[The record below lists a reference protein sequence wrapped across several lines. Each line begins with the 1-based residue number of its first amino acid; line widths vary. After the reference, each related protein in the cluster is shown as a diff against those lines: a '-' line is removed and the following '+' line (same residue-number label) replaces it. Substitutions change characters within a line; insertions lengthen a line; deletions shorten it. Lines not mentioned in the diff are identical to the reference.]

1 MDVALY
7 FPYISLPNDSWFT
20 RVLLY
25 WDSVASIVPQRI
37 SPRDPEMTPFM
48 RHLIAAQIVRP
59 LRPDHAFS
67 SDRRGGFDQE
77 FLALLDASGL
87 PEPGEQRKW
96 TRLNWEKGTVG
107 LFEQMAARGLAFPEE
122 RRWWRVER
130 QSAGLYMAYLVGSM
144 CRVER
149 DLVPVTNASAQLAKL
164 AQPIAGTK
172 SDLDELVY
180 VTIHDVLPIPTQE
193 VPLDELCR
201 FKDTHA
207 ERLRDLRVYL
217 TAKLAD
223 LVLIP
228 DRTVRVAKLAEVQRE
243 VREDVRRLQAEMS
256 KRSWP
261 VRLGGACA
269 LASPV
274 LSIGTAVAS
283 GGTALALGL
292 GVASAVAGVA
302 TAAAGL
308 RVPQGADSGSPLA
321 YAALAGQL
329 RPA

>member
-7 FPYISLPNDSWFT
+7 FPYISLPNDEWFT

-25 WDSVASIVPQRI
+25 WDGVASVVPQRI
-37 SPRDPEMTPFM
+37 APRDPEMTPFM
-48 RHLIAAQIVRP
+48 RQLIDAQIVRP
-59 LRPDHAFS
+59 LRPDDAS
-67 SDRRGGFDQE
+67 WGNQSGGFNQE

-87 PEPGEQRKW
+87 PEPGEQPKW
-96 TRLNWEKGTVG
+96 TRLNWEKGNDE
-107 LFEQMAARGLAFPEE
+107 LFKQIAARGLAFPDHW
-122 RRWWRVER
+122 RWWRVER
-130 QSAGLYMAYLVGSM
+130 QTAGLYMAYLVGSM
-144 CRVER
+144 CRVQR
-149 DLVPVTNASAQLAKL
+149 DLVPVTNAGARLAKL

-180 VTIHDVLPIPTQE
+180 VTIHNVLPIPALK
-193 VPLDELCR
+193 VPVDELRR

-207 ERLRDLRVYL
+207 EQLRDLRVYIMG
-217 TAKLAD
+217 KLAE

-228 DRTVRVAKLAEVQRE
+228 DRTVRAAKLAEVKRE
-243 VREDVRRLQAEMS
+243 VCEDVRRLQEEMS
-256 KRSWP
+256 KRRWP

-274 LSIGTAVAS
+274 LSLGTAVAS
-283 GGTALALGL
+283 GGNALALGL

-302 TAAAGL
+302 AATAGL
-308 RVPQGADSGSPLA
+308 RVPQGVDTHSPLA
-321 YAALAGQL
+321 YAALAGRL